1 MSYIGRGIDQIDNIS
16 TLDNLSFNGSDA
28 TFNLTQNSVA
38 FNIVSVDALQIQI
51 DGIIQVGNFTQT
63 GASQIQFDFT
73 PNANSVCN
81 SVKHFGVGLL
91 SLPSDGS
98 VNMAQLGASGTKS
111 SSTFLAGDNSF
122 KSLTTNATHTGEVT
136 GSGALTVADNVI
148 DEANLKVSNSPTNG
162 YFLSAQSGNT
172 GGLTWAEA
180 GGSAL
185 EHIQSTS
192 VTGTVS
198 STGFTGCF
206 TSTYENYYFVFHN
219 ILNGIDD
226 QPVYWRFKDTSGNVL
241 SASEYD
247 WVHIGQ
253 TTNHGGQNTSVV
265 NSSQNDSQIT
275 LLKDKD
281 LAGVGGNSN
290 ANKGYCHGII
300 FSPQKT
306 SYASNDNQHCYMT
319 WSFAFPRSTYLHTG
333 TGSAVFTNGTALG
346 GIQIRG
352 GGGGGPN
359 YTDRFEGSIYGIKRS

>member
-1 MSYIGRGIDQIDNIS
+1 MYIGRGIDQIDNIS
-16 TLDNLSFNGSDA
+16 TLDNLTFNGSDA

-63 GASQIQFDFT
+63 GGSQITFDFT

-81 SVKHFGVGLL
+81 SVKHFGVGIITQ
-91 SLPSDGS
+91 PSDGS

-136 GSGALTVADNVI
+136 GSGALTVADNII

-192 VTGTVS
+192 VTTTVS

-226 QPVYWRFKDTSGNVL
+226 QPVYWRFKDTSGNIL
-241 SASEYD
+241 NASQYD
-247 WVHIGQ
+247 WVH
-253 TTNHGGQNTSVV
+253 TGGNTSGTQV
-265 NSSQNDSQIT
+265 NNSAENDSSIQ
-275 LLKDKD
+275 LLRNKDH
-281 LAGVGGNSN
+281 AGIGGNSN
-290 ANKGYCHGII
+290 ANKGYCHGIV
-300 FSPQKT
+300 FSPNKL

-319 WSFAFPRSTYLHTG
+319 WTFAFPRSTYLHTG
-333 TGSAVFTNGTALG
+333 VGSAVFTNGTQLG
-346 GIQIRG
+346 GIQIFG
-352 GGGGGPN
+352 GGGGGPT